1 VKTFHFASRPAAAL
15 VGLLA
20 IGACTDAPVDSGLP
34 PSITWAEHVSPILY
48 RSCLGCHSGQSV
60 QKMEGI
66 GHFPLERFSDAESV
80 AIYLQ
85 QVVLSKRM
93 PPWPGG
99 ATCEGRPSFLDDLS
113 LSKEERLLILE
124 WTEGDLASGSLSEN
138 PPLPPEWDLPG
149 QTHTLFPPR
158 PIQPDTEVDGYPCLL
173 LDLEIT
179 QDHWMTGLQGL
190 PDNRSVLAGM
200 TAWIV
205 APDRLTEAQGIA
217 EKPACFGLDPLPDL
231 PLLGVWSPGSAPFE
245 TPADSGILLPAGSQI
260 LLRLHHHV
268 WQGEDVQADQSGI
281 GLRLTANPPG
291 QTARLIAVGNA
302 DSAPHLQP
310 QGGES
315 SASFK
320 IPANTQHTEEMLFP
334 PSESEIG
341 STIWAVGG
349 WMHWAGSEMSI
360 SLVGEATDC
369 LVALEDWR
377 PDWMRLY
384 RYNSEEELPI
394 WNAETKLR
402 LLCTYE
408 NNERNDGL
416 MDMLD
421 QHGINEVKD
430 RTLGQD
436 PQDEACLAIVGLL
449 QPSP

>member
-1 VKTFHFASRPAAAL
+1 
-15 VGLLA
+15 
-20 IGACTDAPVDSGLP
+20 
-34 PSITWAEHVSPILY
+34 
-48 RSCLGCHSGQSV
+48 
-60 QKMEGI
+60 
-66 GHFPLERFSDAESV
+66 
-80 AIYLQ
+80 
-85 QVVLSKRM
+85 
-93 PPWPGG
+93 
-99 ATCEGRPSFLDDLS
+99 
-113 LSKEERLLILE
+113 
-124 WTEGDLASGSLSEN
+124 
-138 PPLPPEWDLPG
+138 
-149 QTHTLFPPR
+149 
-158 PIQPDTEVDGYPCLL
+158 
-173 LDLEIT
+173 
-179 QDHWMTGLQGL
+179 
-190 PDNRSVLAGM
+190 
-200 TAWIV
+200 
-205 APDRLTEAQGIA
+205 
-217 EKPACFGLDPLPDL
+217 LDPLPDL